1 MCVFTER
8 KDYIAAAHEAVC
20 TVGVLGCPV
29 IYERQ
34 RGTLDIVRIHNNPL
48 AIIYSACKVRISII
62 LSCTLMKTADAY
74 YIFSCA
80 LEVPV
85 NRWILYV
92 PPAAPLL
99 MALPVGLYRV
109 DHLYK

>member
-1 MCVFTER
+1 MAMDETECVL
-8 KDYIAAAHEAVC
+8 
-20 TVGVLGCPV
+20 GVRGCPV

-62 LSCTLMKTADAY
+62 LGCTLLKTADAD
-74 YIFSCA
+74 YIFLCT

-85 NRWILYV
+85 NIRILFL
-92 PPAAPLL
+92 PPATSLL
-99 MALPVGLYRV
+99 TELPVGLYRV
-109 DHLYK
+109 VHLSK